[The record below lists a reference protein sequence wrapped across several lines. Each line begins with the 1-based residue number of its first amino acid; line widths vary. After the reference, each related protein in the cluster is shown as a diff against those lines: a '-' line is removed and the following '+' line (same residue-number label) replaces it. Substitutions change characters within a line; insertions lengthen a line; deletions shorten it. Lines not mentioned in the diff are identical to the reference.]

1 MVIVVEMV
9 VVMEVEVIV
18 VGHGIGWSSRRLVIM
33 SVGHC
38 GGVSMEVMM
47 VIVEVAVM
55 EVVDVVLKVVV
66 HGSLEN
72 RNERKP

>member
-1 MVIVVEMV
+1 MGL
-9 VVMEVEVIV
+9 
-18 VGHGIGWSSRRLVIM
+18 VGHHDGWSSCPLVI
-33 SVGHC
+33 VEAG
-38 GGVSMEVMM
+38 MEVMM

-72 RNERKP
+72 GNERKT

>member
-1 MVIVVEMV
+1 
-9 VVMEVEVIV
+9 
-18 VGHGIGWSSRRLVIM
+18 M

-38 GGVSMEVMM
+38 GGGSMEVMM
-47 VIVEVAVM
+47 VIVEVVVM

-72 RNERKP
+72 GNERKP

>member
-1 MVIVVEMV
+1 MVEMV

-38 GGVSMEVMM
+38 GGGYGG
-47 VIVEVAVM
+47 
-55 EVVDVVLKVVV
+55 DDGDRGGGGD
-66 HGSLEN
+66 GSGRCRLEGSGAWKPIEN
-72 RNERKP
+72 GNERKT